1 MEENYINIGKID
13 IKLFSGISKNI
24 ITDEVILTNERYLHI
39 IEKHKEDF
47 SLYLNM
53 IPQIIKTPDY
63 ILKDYKNENTAMVI
77 KNIDNTNINIIIRLA
92 IGEDKIH
99 SKNSIMT
106 MYRVRNKN
114 LKKLMEKN
122 KTIYKKE

>member
-1 MEENYINIGKID
+1 MLSKIF
-13 IKLFSGISKNI
+13 LFQNC
-24 ITDEVILTNERYLHI
+24 
-39 IEKHKEDF
+39 
-47 SLYLNM
+47 
-53 IPQIIKTPDY
+53 QTP
-63 ILKDYKNENTAMVI
+63 AMVI
-77 KNIDNTNINIIIRLA
+77 KSIDDNNINIIIKLA
-92 IGEDKIH
+92 IGKDKIH

>member
-13 IKLFSGISKNI
+13 IKLFAGISKNI
-24 ITDEVILTNERYLHI
+24 ITNEVILTNERYLHI
-39 IEKHKEDF
+39 IEGHKEDF
-47 SLYLNM
+47 SLYANI

-63 ILKDYKNENTAMVI
+63 ILKDYKNKNTAMII
-77 KNIDNTNINIIIRLA
+77 KSIDDTNINIIIKLA

-99 SKNSIMT
+99 CKNSIMT